1 MWKSINVSITKFII
15 ADGRFCSSCRSKI
28 DVRDQSCINCGSKKS
43 SDNEK
48 EIGKATTSTKS
59 LNEYLFKKRN
69 KRNNYKAT
77 RKTISD
83 DRRKPMS
90 WGDFKMFDGS
100 VTIEIGIMDATKG

>member
-1 MWKSINVSITKFII
+1 MLEIGFVST
-15 ADGRFCSSCRSKI
+15 AD
-28 DVRDQSCINCGSKKS
+28 QKKS
-43 SDNEK
+43 SGNEK

-69 KRNNYKAT
+69 KRKNYKAT